1 MPGVGERRCGLL
13 GDHERDSAAG
23 AGVPGSVVNHDD
35 DGSAA
40 GSPGPVVP
48 PEWAERLRD
57 IQSITD
63 AALSMLDPRALL
75 DALVERAK
83 EALGADTSAI
93 LLLDQRSGQLVATAA
108 SGLEEEVRQ
117 GVRIPVG
124 KGFAGRIAAQGHPV
138 ILDEVDHTKVINPIL
153 LDKGIRSLMGA
164 PLRAE
169 GKVIGVLHVGTLSP
183 RAFTSHDLDLL
194 QLAAD
199 RAAVA
204 VQALTAQLDRAA
216 TEALQ
221 RSLLPSALPAVGGLE
236 MAARYVPGTGKVGG
250 DWYDVFP
257 LPSGEVCAVI
267 GDVAGAGLQAAVI
280 MGRIRSSLQAYALE
294 TADPAEVLNRLDR
307 KLRYFEPGTLA
318 TVLCAMVSPSRDQV
332 RICSAGHLPP
342 IIARPGQPGAEADVT
357 PDLLIGVSS
366 QKRRQVSTLD
376 FPPGAVLCLYTDG
389 LVERRDQPIDE
400 GIAQLRAAVT
410 TAEPEAACA
419 AVMAA
424 MAGYSPHT
432 DDIALLMLRRAPDEP
447 GGSGPESPAPA
458 DASTALER
466 DVRWSGR
473 HAIVTMPAEID
484 ITNASGVTDLLAA
497 VAGESPEVI
506 TVDMTATVFCDSA
519 GVSALAR
526 AYELAAAS
534 GSELRLALG
543 GSPSARVIQLI
554 GLDQIVPLY
563 RDIQQSLATPGNR
576 PDSKPSSLT

>member
-1 MPGVGERRCGLL
+1 MRN
-13 GDHERDSAAG
+13 DQRDSGAG
-23 AGVPGSVVNHDD
+23 AGVPASVFSHDD
-35 DGSAA
+35 DTSGA
-40 GSPGPVVP
+40 GSPRPVAP
-48 PEWAERLRD
+48 PEWADKLRD

-93 LLLDQRSGQLVATAA
+93 LLLDRRSGQLVATAA
-108 SGLEEEVRQ
+108 SGLEEEVQQ
-117 GVRIPVG
+117 GVRIPVR
-124 KGFAGRIAAQGHPV
+124 KGFAGRIAAQGRPV

-153 LDKGIRSLMGA
+153 LAKGIRSLMGA
-164 PLRAE
+164 PLLAE
-169 GKVIGVLHVGTLSP
+169 GKVIGVVHVGTLSP
-183 RAFTSHDLDLL
+183 RAFTDHDVDLL

-221 RSLLPSALPAVGGLE
+221 RSLLPSALPVVGGLE

-267 GDVAGAGLQAAVI
+267 GDVAGTGLPAAVI
-280 MGRIRSSLQAYALE
+280 MGRIRSALRAYALQ
-294 TADPAEVLNRLDR
+294 TADPADVLDRLDH
-307 KLRYFEPGTLA
+307 KMRYFEPDALA
-318 TVLCAMVSPSRDQV
+318 TVLCAMISPSRDQV

-342 IIARPGQPGAEADVT
+342 IIARPGQPAAEAGVA
-357 PDLLIGVSS
+357 PNVLIGVSS

-389 LVERRDQPIDE
+389 LVERRDQPIDQ
-400 GIAQLRAAVT
+400 GITQLRAAVT
-410 TAEPEAACA
+410 PAEPEAACA

-432 DDIALLMLRRAPDEP
+432 DDIALLMLRRMPGEP
-447 GGSGPESPAPA
+447 GGSEPDSAPPAGTR
-458 DASTALER
+458 TALER
-466 DVRWSGR
+466 GVRWSGR
-473 HAIVTMPAEID
+473 HAVVTMPTEMD
-484 ITNASGVTDLLAA
+484 ITSASDVSDLLAA
-497 VAGESPEVI
+497 VIGQSPEVI
-506 TVDMTATVFCDSA
+506 TADMTATTFCDSS
-519 GVSALAR
+519 GVNALAR
-526 AYELAAAS
+526 AHEQAAAR

-543 GSPSARVIQLI
+543 GSPTARIVQLI
-554 GLDQIVPLY
+554 GLDQIVPVY
-563 RDIQQSLATPGNR
+563 RDVEASLATPR
-576 PDSKPSSLT
+576 QRA